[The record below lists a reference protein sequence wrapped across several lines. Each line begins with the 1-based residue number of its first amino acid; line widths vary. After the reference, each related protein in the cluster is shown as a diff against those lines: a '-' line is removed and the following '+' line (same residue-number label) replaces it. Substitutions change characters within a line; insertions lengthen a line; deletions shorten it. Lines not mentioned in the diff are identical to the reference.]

1 MLSDRERRVLARM
14 ERHLWDTDPAFCGL
28 FQRPGSGVRRS
39 MHAAGAL
46 PCLLLAA
53 GLALMVLGGI
63 TAAVPVAVS
72 GILLAVL
79 SLGLAHSTTT
89 GPGLGLA

>member
-1 MLSDRERRVLARM
+1 M
-14 ERHLWDTDPAFCGL
+14 ERHLWDTDPTFCGL
-28 FQRPGSGVRRS
+28 FQRAGKGARRRS
-39 MHAAGAL
+39 MHGAGAL

-79 SLGLAHSTTT
+79 SLGVAHTATAG
-89 GPGLGLA
+89 GPHLGFA